1 MHHSQ
6 THDLMRKAV
15 PLAREMQG
23 DWNLR
28 MSMALKSVIIDHY
41 LNQPFS
47 KEAVQKL
54 LAKGVSYRIICKN
67 YGVYHRQLVAIL
79 N

>member
-1 MHHSQ
+1 MRPSQ
-6 THDLMRKAV
+6 THEMMRKAV

-28 MSMALKSVIIDHY
+28 MSMALKSVIIDYY
-41 LNQPFS
+41 LNQSLS
-47 KEAVQKL
+47 KEVVQKL
-54 LAKGVSYRIICKN
+54 LAKGVSYRKICKH

>member
-1 MHHSQ
+1 MRRSQ

-23 DWNLR
+23 DWNIR

-41 LNQPFS
+41 LNQSLS
-47 KEAVQKL
+47 KEVVQKL
-54 LAKGVSYRIICKN
+54 LAKGVSYRRISKH
-67 YGVYHRQLVAIL
+67 YGVYHRQIVAIL

>member
-1 MHHSQ
+1 MNYKQ
-6 THDLMRKAV
+6 THDLLRKAV

-54 LAKGVSYRIICKN
+54 LAKDVSYRKICKH
-67 YGVYHRQLVAIL
+67 YGVYHRQLVDIL